1 MKPLDWLSEPGKS
14 KEEQQW
20 SGNEKVRKL
29 RFKVDDEVEVE
40 VDDEVAALLA
50 WLLVGRGG
58 CSLIT
63 INYHSCPRLIL
74 IS

>member
-20 SGNEKVRKL
+20 SGNEKVWKL
-29 RFKVDDEVEVE
+29 RIKVDDEVEVE

-50 WLLVGRGG
+50 WLLVEVDAAR
-58 CSLIT
+58 S
-63 INYHSCPRLIL
+63 P
-74 IS
+74 